1 MFYANPTTPWILGRE
16 DPAEERD
23 RVHRIALH
31 EARIATAYRQAVA
44 ATRRPAATGG
54 AGPAPA
60 NRSWEANVAAC
71 CA

>member
-1 MFYANPTTPWILGRE
+1 MFYANPTSPWILGRE
-16 DPAEERD
+16 DPAQERD

-31 EARIATAYRQAVA
+31 EARIATDDRRGGA
-44 ATRRPAATGG
+44 AASRPAAPGG

-60 NRSWEANVAAC
+60 NGGWEANVAAS